1 MLYRSVKKVCSLF
14 TSSKKQNPLVRFF
27 NTHSKPEQQA
37 AVLDICS
44 YLVVLQASVLAGANW
59 ERCSLK
65 PGWFADV
72 TTAQTLDGTKEA
84 LCAFWQSLP
93 VSPSLSPIHR
103 QALGKANKCVWL
115 CWSILDKMSAWGWI
129 LFRAVIISGV
139 LECNE
144 CMSAVFLSGIQD
156 GQRWYRALRGKTR
169 QHGLHGEGL
178 ATFSHTNT
186 HTHSKTNTVTHNSAL
201 WTWHCASRTRCTDET
216 HRFQLMWSQKSKRW
230 SDMQLKTLISC
241 KLNDFQTFYLTSMWN
256 SRIGSTS
263 LACFW

>member
-65 PGWFADV
+65 PGWSADV

-93 VSPSLSPIHR
+93 FCCHCSVKFVTHSPSGSWQSKQVCL
-103 QALGKANKCVWL
+103 L
-115 CWSILDKMSAWGWI
+115 CWSMLDKMSAWGWI
-129 LFRAVIISGV
+129 LFRAVIISCV

-144 CMSAVFLSGIQD
+144 YMSAVFLSGIQD

-186 HTHSKTNTVTHNSAL
+186 HTHTQKQTLLPTTQLCEHDIVQAVHA
-201 WTWHCASRTRCTDET
+201 AQTRHTDFNLCD
-216 HRFQLMWSQKSKRW
+216 RS
-230 SDMQLKTLISC
+230 
-241 KLNDFQTFYLTSMWN
+241 
-256 SRIGSTS
+256 
-263 LACFW
+263 